1 MVAAR
6 SEAFLALSLQ
16 GRCLRHPMPG
26 TWQCYSLAGA
36 EQAAAGPHHRH
47 DPRTAHGRRERET
60 EGTQTCTNTG
70 QRAQSAHSLSTV
82 HCRYLAKFA
91 IVLALGVAL
100 NLSGDALGLADLL
113 LRQFG
118 IIELGRVHLMRR
130 ARAGLNACR
139 ATKKQAPT
147 ACGVPCG

>member
-47 DPRTAHGRRERET
+47 DPRTAHGRRERERPKT
-60 EGTQTCTNTG
+60 HRYTHTG

-82 HCRYLAKFA
+82 HCRYLAKLA

-100 NLSGDALGLADLL
+100 NFSGEPLGLADLL
-113 LRQFG
+113 FRQFG
-118 IIELGRVHLMRR
+118 HVELGRVHLLRR